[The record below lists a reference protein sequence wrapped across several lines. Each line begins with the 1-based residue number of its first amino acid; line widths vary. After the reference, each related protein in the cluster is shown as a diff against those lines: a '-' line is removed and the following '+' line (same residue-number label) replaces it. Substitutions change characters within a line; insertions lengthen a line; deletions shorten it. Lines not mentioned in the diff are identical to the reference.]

1 MAVQA
6 LSWLQL
12 LEHGANV
19 HNHGG
24 GRTNQTPLHLAVADL
39 NMDAGLIEL
48 LVSYGASPFL
58 EASDGVQPFVALMHP
73 LHVHSVL
80 ELCICVSTVLHTA
93 DTRILHNCYG
103 IAGQQPMILVSK

>member
-6 LSWLQL
+6 LCWLQL

-19 HNHGG
+19 HNQGG
-24 GRTNQTPLHLAVADL
+24 GKTNQTPLHLAVADL

-58 EASDGVQPFVALMHP
+58 EASDGAQAFRAA
-73 LHVHSVL
+73 SSA
-80 ELCICVSTVLHTA
+80 CIFCA
-93 DTRILHNCYG
+93 
-103 IAGQQPMILVSK
+103 

>member
-6 LSWLQL
+6 LCWLQL

-24 GRTNQTPLHLAVADL
+24 GKTKHTPLHLAVADL

-48 LVSYGASPFL
+48 LVLYGASPFL
-58 EASDGVQPFVALMHP
+58 EASDGVQPFVAL
-73 LHVHSVL
+73 
-80 ELCICVSTVLHTA
+80 T
-93 DTRILHNCYG
+93 
-103 IAGQQPMILVSK
+103 

>member
-1 MAVQA
+1 MLVSAGQVMQLLAQAQVHERICIMNNWCWDSSLMAVQA
-6 LSWLQL
+6 LCWLQL

-24 GRTNQTPLHLAVADL
+24 GKTKQTPLHLAVADL

-58 EASDGVQPFVALMHP
+58 EASDGVQPFVALTWCI
-73 LHVHSVL
+73 
-80 ELCICVSTVLHTA
+80 LCT
-93 DTRILHNCYG
+93 
-103 IAGQQPMILVSK
+103 